1 MSTFATPSSRTNATM
16 VHFDETVQK
25 QKLAALRAAEEERLA
40 KILAE
45 RYGLPYLDLSR
56 IPIEIDALHSLPE
69 KDAREGKLAVF
80 RAAGK
85 KLDVGVLAP
94 RNERTQ
100 MLIRALAER
109 GLTPTLYMV
118 SELGLNRAWGRYG
131 ETSEAAETEEGV
143 FSISSGAI
151 KRLGAEMRTLEDAR
165 RLIGAALSDKKQYQA
180 TNALELILAGAF
192 ALDASDIHLEPEENY
207 IRLRYRLN
215 GILVDV
221 VGSFPLAAYR
231 LLLPRIKLLSGLKL
245 NVHESAQ
252 DGRFTV
258 RTDAASIE
266 IRTSVLPEKDKES
279 IVMRILNPQQIG
291 LSFEQLGLGEKL
303 RHIVEREIRRPNGMI
318 FTTGPTGSGKT
329 TTLYAFLKKVH
340 TSEIKIITIEDPIE
354 YVLPGMVQTPVGV
367 GYSFADGLRS
377 ALRQD
382 PDVIMVGEV
391 RDSET
396 ASIAIN
402 ASLTGHLVFSTL
414 HTNSAAGTFP
424 RLIDLGVNSKVISS
438 AVNLALA
445 QRLVRVLCAKCKK
458 AMPLEAEERER
469 AERLVKKLG
478 ALGIEVP
485 AARERY
491 VPHETGCSECGGTGY
506 SGRIGIFE
514 AIIMDEKIDEIIR
527 GNPSE
532 NDIEKAAA
540 PQGLPTMAEDGYLK
554 MMNGITSLEELERVV
569 DVSGV

>member
-1 MSTFATPSSRTNATM
+1 M
-16 VHFDETVQK
+16 VTFDETAQK

-56 IPIEIDALHSLPE
+56 IPIDIDALHTLPE

-80 RAAGK
+80 RTAGK
-85 KLDVGVLAP
+85 KLDVGVLTP
-94 RNERTQ
+94 KNEHTQ
-100 MLIRALAER
+100 MVVRALAER
-109 GLTPTLYMV
+109 GFTPTLYMV
-118 SELGLNRAWGRYG
+118 SLVGLERAWSRYG
-131 ETSEAAETEEGV
+131 ETREVAKTEEGV
-143 FSISSGAI
+143 FNISTEAI
-151 KRLGAEMRTLEDAR
+151 KRLGGEIHTLENAR
-165 RLIGAALSDKKQYQA
+165 HLIDAALSDKKQYQ
-180 TNALELILAGAF
+180 TTSALELILAGAF
-192 ALDASDIHLEPEENY
+192 ALAASDIHLEPEEDY

-215 GILVDV
+215 GMLVDIV
-221 VGSFPLAAYR
+221 ASFPLAAYR

-252 DGRFTV
+252 DGRFSV
-258 RTDAASIE
+258 RTDAGDIE
-266 IRTSVLPEKDKES
+266 VRTSVLPEKDKES
-279 IVMRILNPQQIG
+279 VVLRILNPQQIG
-291 LSFEQLGLGEKL
+291 LSFEGLGLGEKL
-303 RHIVEREIRRPNGMI
+303 RRIVEREIKKPNGMI

-340 TSEIKIITIEDPIE
+340 TNEIKIITIEDPIE
-354 YVLPGMVQTPVGV
+354 YILPGMVQTPVGA

-424 RLIDLGVNSKVISS
+424 RLIDLGVNPKVISS

-445 QRLVRVLCAKCKK
+445 QRLVRVLCTKCKK
-458 AMPLEAEERER
+458 TVPLEAKERER
-469 AERLVKKLG
+469 TERLRQKLD
-478 ALGIEVP
+478 ALGIKVT
-485 AARERY
+485 AASERY
-491 VPHETGCSECGGTGY
+491 VPNETGCSECDGTGF

-514 AIIMDEKIDEIIR
+514 AIMMDEKIDEVVR

-532 NDIEKAAA
+532 SDIEKAAA
-540 PQGLPTMAEDGYLK
+540 EQGLPTMAEDGYLK
-554 MMNGITSLEELERVV
+554 MLAGITSLEELERVV
-569 DVSGV
+569 DVSRV